1 MSKKYNGYVK
11 PEDEEIA
18 EIYGETE
25 LPEPIEEDI
34 PEEEPEVEEPK
45 EEVFNTIYGKVNCPL
60 LNVRKGPSKETEV
73 LRVLKQGDSVE
84 IIGAAEGWYKISPE
98 GFVMTEFID

>member
-1 MSKKYNGYVK
+1 MSKKYNGYLK

-34 PEEEPEVEEPK
+34 PEEPK

-60 LNVRKGPSKETEV
+60 LNVRKEPSKESEV
-73 LRVLKQGDSVE
+73 LRVLKQGTTVE
-84 IIGAAEGWYKISPE
+84 IIGAADGWYKIAPE